1 MDPVKETFTHYI
13 MNNILTPDLLSLKK
27 LSLLFFAEKPLD
39 IYCQ

>member
-27 LSLLFFAEKPLD
+27 LVKSTVFCRKAS
-39 IYCQ
+39 